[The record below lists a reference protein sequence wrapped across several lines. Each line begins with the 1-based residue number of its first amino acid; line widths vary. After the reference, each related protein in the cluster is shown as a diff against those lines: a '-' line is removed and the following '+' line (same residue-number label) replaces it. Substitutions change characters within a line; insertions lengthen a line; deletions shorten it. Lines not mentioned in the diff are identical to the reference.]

1 MVLADHDFDIDAEVV
16 GVAENFYDAAAGIL
30 RWAGPVSDFYVYD
43 HTFQVIPFGAAGGL
57 FAEDTVGRGVGFFF
71 INRCFW
77 RVRWILVALGDDD
90 FLRDLLVDGRDVVMA
105 AAVVERAN
113 DSGVGAVDGAE
124 NAALGAAVGAHAADF
139 NENAVAMH

>member
-43 HTFQVIPFGAAGGL
+43 HAFQVVPFGAPGGL
-57 FAEDTVGRGVGFFF
+57 FAEDAVGRGIGFFF
-71 INRCFW
+71 IRGCFW
-77 RVRWILVALGDDD
+77 RVGWILVALGDDD
-90 FLRDLLVDGRDVVMA
+90 FLRDFFVHGSDGVVPA
-105 AAVVERAN
+105 AIMERA
-113 DSGVGAVDGAE
+113 DDGGVGAVDGAE
-124 NAALGAAVGAHAADF
+124 NAALGAAVGAHAADL